1 MPHIVIEY
9 SSNLREKLNIEGFVE
24 EVHGAALRTQV
35 FPLGGTITRTIEHNC
50 YRIADGDPENAFV
63 RVTMRIRPGRTMEIK
78 RGAGE
83 KVFAAICNYLA
94 PISDSAPLGIF
105 FEVQE
110 NDPNLTFG
118 KNNLHDYVKTRGLAV
133 QSPDRS

>member
-1 MPHIVIEY
+1 MPQIVIEY
-9 SSNLREKLNIEGFVE
+9 SSNLRGKLDIECFVE
-24 EVHGAALRTQV
+24 EVHNSVLRTEV
-35 FPLGGTITRTIEHNC
+35 FPLGGTITRAVEHTC

-63 RVTMRIRPGRTMEIK
+63 RITMRIRPGRSMEIK

-94 PISDSAPLGIF
+94 PISDSAPLGIS

-110 NDPNLTFG
+110 NDPDLTFG
-118 KNNLHDYVKTRGLAV
+118 KNNLHDYMKVRGRLPSKV
-133 QSPDRS
+133 